1 MKVAG
6 KNGSSLEEIYQGQ
19 EEKWIGSK
27 MKLARAYGWVVSSLV
42 RSLKKST
49 CSRTLPISPKSSS
62 CTQSNPTLGW
72 SPCDFCSTCCSTW
85 KVVLFSDLLL
95 SSLKSL
101 SFERL
106 YFFHSI
112 KNNPFSIPITPFM
125 YFPDTTYIVLHNS
138 LLLLFISTTIIW
150 AL

>member
-72 SPCDFCSTCCSTW
+72 SPCDFCSTCCSTLAFPFLESCAFFWLAALFTQKSQLW
-85 KVVLFSDLLL
+85 K
-95 SSLKSL
+95 
-101 SFERL
+101 
-106 YFFHSI
+106 
-112 KNNPFSIPITPFM
+112 T
-125 YFPDTTYIVLHNS
+125 
-138 LLLLFISTTIIW
+138 LLFP
-150 AL
+150 LYQK